1 MRPAGNPKPPQRP
14 SVFFEDLKPKS
25 GDEILSLWP
34 ASIHNG
40 ANRRY
45 QPSCARGPAYGA
57 IPAAGLAIPAHQPWH
72 IAHLRRRRVA
82 VLHPGFINHEAG
94 PNFRRA
100 FIQIGRAAPIE
111 CDLGID
117 LVSEGWR
124 QHGHN
129 TNPAF
134 AGVGLHIVWQ
144 AGENGPVD
152 LPVVELKDQLDAP
165 LGRIAQALCQAPAAP
180 PPGPLGRATLGCRLF
195 PTWPSG
201 RDPTRDQGLSTGRH
215 SRSGRLAAGIVG
227 GTVHRLGLQTKQLAH
242 AAACRIAARAW
253 PRAWPSAGAGRPV
266 GSATRRG
273 WPFAGSTRPRK
284 THKPIP
290 PHAVGSMVARPRPLG
305 QTHLTRGVWTYN
317 GLRPAN
323 RPERRLALAAHW
335 LYRPDFIP
343 WFDDWICHAPA
354 RPSRASG
361 LLRHL
366 TVSDEYWSTHWNF
379 RSRRFAK
386 AQPLLGPGRR
396 RR

>member
-1 MRPAGNPKPPQRP
+1 M
-14 SVFFEDLKPKS
+14 
-25 GDEILSLWP
+25 
-34 ASIHNG
+34 
-40 ANRRY
+40 
-45 QPSCARGPAYGA
+45 
-57 IPAAGLAIPAHQPWH
+57 
-72 IAHLRRRRVA
+72 
-82 VLHPGFINHEAG
+82 LHPGFINHEAG

-180 PPGPLGRATLGCRLF
+180 PPGPLGRATLGCRSY
-195 PTWPSG
+195 PAWPSG
-201 RDPTRDQGLSTGRH
+201 RDSTRDQGLGTGRH

-242 AAACRIAARAW
+242 AADCRIAARAR
-253 PRAWPSAGAGRPV
+253 PRDWPSAGAGRPV

-305 QTHLTRGVWTYN
+305 QTHPPPGSLDISRTTPGQPPRAPLGV
-317 GLRPAN
+317 GCAMAFP
-323 RPERRLALAAHW
+323 PRLHSE
-335 LYRPDFIP
+335 
-343 WFDDWICHAPA
+343 A
-354 RPSRASG
+354 R
-361 LLRHL
+361 
-366 TVSDEYWSTHWNF
+366 
-379 RSRRFAK
+379 
-386 AQPLLGPGRR
+386 
-396 RR
+396 